1 MQIASWLGRGRLPET
16 CWLTGARSGVPAPG
30 LRHPGSGLLRCP
42 NCGLLARSARVTLER
57 DLRTAGLSAD
67 QLQTA
72 HDPARSGETSKVTR
86 SSHFGSPSGR
96 CRRLLLARKAGPN
109 EWKNAAVERREAS
122 VPERQGRG
130 RFSQK
135 RPPRA
140 ARNGT
145 HAVRPAHCAGSARTE
160 RLSALPPPHSMGRE
174 TSQLPRWAYRRPGGE
189 ALPGAALRRRASC
202 APEGCPSRAPWQRAS
217 GAPERRDAAL
227 YAQLTYCPLKARKGC
242 CAKNR
247 CSGKSATIED
257 TADNRHEPP
266 PGVVRLSSLPNSFS
280 RGEFN
285 VQSS

>member
-122 VPERQGRG
+122 VPKRQGRG

-145 HAVRPAHCAGSARTE
+145 QCGAARTLCGE
-160 RLSALPPPHSMGRE
+160 CPHRAPLGASIPSPQARGTPPRFGWVGHFKAPPGG
-174 TSQLPRWAYRRPGGE
+174 LNRRPGGG
-189 ALPGAALRRRASC
+189 ALCRV
-202 APEGCPSRAPWQRAS
+202 
-217 GAPERRDAAL
+217 
-227 YAQLTYCPLKARKGC
+227 KGP
-242 CAKNR
+242 AKR
-247 CSGKSATIED
+247 TLG
-257 TADNRHEPP
+257 
-266 PGVVRLSSLPNSFS
+266 
-280 RGEFN
+280 RGESIVDAGERAKVFVN
-285 VQSS
+285 RRSDEA

>member
-72 HDPARSGETSKVTR
+72 HDPARSCETSKVTR

-145 HAVRPAHCAGSARTE
+145 QCGAARTLCGE
-160 RLSALPPPHSMGRE
+160 CPHRASLGAPTPSLWGAIHHACLARF
-174 TSQLPRWAYRRPGGE
+174 PPGGE
-189 ALPGAALRRRASC
+189 ALLVVFFSAHGEQTVRPVGR
-202 APEGCPSRAPWQRAS
+202 PQRLGIRPIILAEQAFIRGRS
-217 GAPERRDAAL
+217 
-227 YAQLTYCPLKARKGC
+227 ARL
-242 CAKNR
+242 N
-247 CSGKSATIED
+247 
-257 TADNRHEPP
+257 
-266 PGVVRLSSLPNSFS
+266 
-280 RGEFN
+280 
-285 VQSS
+285 